1 MVRLLVTEAG
11 SIEFDSPEELA
22 RFFDCVASNGRS
34 VSVRKPYKPRK
45 VKRMKAAG
53 RSREG
58 VKESWKAARRVA
70 KRLGRK
76 DVKQVRSDLVA
87 GRIKDE

>member
-1 MVRLLVTEAG
+1 MYRFTFQGIQVECETA
-11 SIEFDSPEELA
+11 DELRA
-22 RFFDCVASNGRS
+22 ALSLSNGRS
-34 VSVRKPYKPRK
+34 ASGRKPYKPRK

-58 VKESWKAARRVA
+58 VVASWEAARRVA

-76 DVKQVRSDLVA
+76 DIKQVRSDLRA
-87 GRIKDE
+87 GTVKDE